1 MEKTTELSVVIP
13 VYNAEATVYR
23 VVDELIRFLR
33 PIYTSIDVILVNDGS
48 KDGSLREIQ
57 RCRQSFPEQVRWIDL
72 SRNFGEHNAVMC
84 GLREIRGQ
92 CVAIMDDDGQNSP
105 GDIPRLVEKLDEGF
119 DVVFSTY
126 QRKQHSW
133 LRNIGSRFNDWVAT
147 WTLGKPAN
155 LYLSSFKVMRTS
167 IVRQVVGYTG
177 PFPYIDGLILLVT
190 RSLTQVP
197 CTHSTRMAGTSN
209 YGVRKLVSLW
219 LNMATGFS
227 VLPLRMVTALGWF
240 TSLAALAMT
249 IFFVLSWL
257 TGGIIVQREI
267 PPGWASLIVSVTF
280 FAGVQLLVMGMLG
293 EYLGRIYLHGNGIP
307 QFVVRARS
315 GSGKEDSPCS
325 R

>member
-23 VVDELIRFLR
+23 VVDELIRSLR

-48 KDGSLREIQ
+48 TDGSLVEIQ

-119 DVVFSTY
+119 DVVFSSY
-126 QRKQHSW
+126 QKKQHSW

-147 WTLGKPAN
+147 RTLGKPTN

-167 IVRQVVGYTG
+167 IVRHVVGYTG

-197 CTHSTRMAGTSN
+197 CTHSTRLAGASN

-307 QFVVRARS
+307 QSVVRARS
-315 GSGKEDSPCS
+315 DSGKDDSLCF